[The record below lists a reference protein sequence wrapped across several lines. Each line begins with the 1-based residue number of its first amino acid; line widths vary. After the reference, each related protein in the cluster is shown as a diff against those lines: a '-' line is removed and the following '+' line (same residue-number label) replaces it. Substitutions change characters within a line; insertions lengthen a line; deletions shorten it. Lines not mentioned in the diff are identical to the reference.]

1 MVASRV
7 RVVRA
12 SNSARFWLSAF
23 CVALM
28 PTSVG
33 YQDLAA
39 LIAHRPH
46 IAVSFPGAHLIAS
59 PLGTIERATF
69 SFTRPIGT
77 VIPTAYEI
85 ENVSYDPRALDAYA
99 WKVDEARTSHAARQ
113 VEYPTVNRS
122 NKGDRLQFTTPA
134 AADPKTLPQLQPID
148 AAPVTQPAKADIHAE
163 GQEPSCSLVAAPAAA
178 QIDAVKTQESAPE
191 TVQMDAA
198 VNPASAPQA
207 ASAAALQNANPATSV
222 LAPAVLPTSRAGNTI
237 AERTLL
243 PPDRSNVRGGGDDAA
258 AIADQPPEIPAAG
271 EMQIAEMT
279 AAQSSYGEFFHRQ
292 RRSQRAGL
300 FRRQHHGRAD
310 RSAKL
315 GARRRAD
322 PYDAAASQ
330 RQNGVARGDR

>member
-85 ENVSYDPRALDAYA
+85 QNVSYDPRALDAYA
-99 WKVDEARTSHAARQ
+99 WKVDEARTSHTARQ
-113 VEYPTVNRS
+113 VEYPSVNRS

-148 AAPVTQPAKADIHAE
+148 APPVTQPAKADIHAE
-163 GQEPSCSLVAAPAAA
+163 GQETVPAAVPVAAPAAA
-178 QIDAVKTQESAPE
+178 QIDAAKTQASAPE

-198 VNPASAPQA
+198 ANPASAPQA

-222 LAPAVLPTSRAGNTI
+222 LAPAVLPYESC
-237 AERTLL
+237 
-243 PPDRSNVRGGGDDAA
+243 
-258 AIADQPPEIPAAG
+258 
-271 EMQIAEMT
+271 
-279 AAQSSYGEFFHRQ
+279 
-292 RRSQRAGL
+292 
-300 FRRQHHGRAD
+300 RQHHCRTYAVAA
-310 RSAKL
+310 RSQQCS
-315 GARRRAD
+315 RRR
-322 PYDAAASQ
+322 
-330 RQNGVARGDR
+330 R